1 MKAYH
6 YIVITKEKVKKQGLL
21 WADSEDEIKTKL
33 KLEGYTICN
42 ITVSEEKQTAWTYK
56 AISDVSQQLGLLLS
70 SGIPLRRAL
79 TLMAEQNSNSA
90 YRFLYEGIQRGQS
103 LSQTFYQLGFPDIA
117 VALLEAGEAAGTLG
131 ETLQYIANYYEHERQ
146 WKQKIISAISYP
158 SFLLLLMNVFF
169 LVTLLFIIPSF
180 SRVFA
185 TMHVELPWMTRGLF
199 VLGQSLR
206 EHPFIYIGVHILI
219 VICTVIG
226 FNNQRI
232 QMSIH
237 KRLWKLA
244 HRNTP
249 LAALYY
255 TNILAVWALLL
266 DSGISIIPMMKMT
279 KEVWRNQYGRIC
291 SERVE
296 TMLEAGHS
304 FGHSIEA
311 CSIGNPF
318 IWQMVAVGEE
328 SGELVAMLRHC
339 SKYYDSLLNQYITRL
354 ERLMEPILLS
364 IMGIGIAILV
374 VSVMYPL
381 FTSISSLSY

>member
-79 TLMAEQNSNSA
+79 TLMAEQNRNPA

-103 LSQTFYQLGFPDIA
+103 LSQTFYQLGFPVIA

-226 FNNQRI
+226 VNNQRI

-249 LAALYY
+249 LTALYY
-255 TNILAVWALLL
+255 TNVLAVWALLL

-279 KEVWRNQYGRIC
+279 KEVWRNRYGRIC
-291 SERVE
+291 SERVV

-318 IWQMVAVGEE
+318 IWQMVTVGEE

>member
-291 SERVE
+291 SERVA

-304 FGHSIEA
+304 FGHSIET

-364 IMGIGIAILV
+364 MMGIGIAILV
-374 VSVMYPL
+374 ISVMYPL

>member
-42 ITVSEEKQTAWTYK
+42 ITVSEEKQTVWTYK

-79 TLMAEQNSNSA
+79 TLMAEQNRNPA

-103 LSQTFYQLGFPDIA
+103 LSQTFYQLGFPVIA

-219 VICTVIG
+219 VICIVIG

-291 SERVE
+291 SERVA

-364 IMGIGIAILV
+364 MMGIGIAILV
-374 VSVMYPL
+374 ISVMYPL

>member
-42 ITVSEEKQTAWTYK
+42 ITVSEEKQTVWTYK

-79 TLMAEQNSNSA
+79 TLMAEQNRNPA

-103 LSQTFYQLGFPDIA
+103 LSQTFYQLGFPVIA

-226 FNNQRI
+226 LNNQRI

-291 SERVE
+291 SERVV

>member
-42 ITVSEEKQTAWTYK
+42 ITVSEEKQTVWTYK

-79 TLMAEQNSNSA
+79 TLMAEQNRNPA

-103 LSQTFYQLGFPDIA
+103 LSQTFYQLGFPVIA

-291 SERVE
+291 SERVA

>member
-42 ITVSEEKQTAWTYK
+42 ITVSEEKQTTWTYK

-79 TLMAEQNSNSA
+79 TLMDEQNSNPA

-103 LSQTFYQLGFPDIA
+103 LSQTFYQLGFPVIA

-180 SRVFA
+180 SHVFA

-226 FNNQRI
+226 VNNQRI

-249 LAALYY
+249 LTALYY
-255 TNILAVWALLL
+255 TNVLAVWALLL

-279 KEVWRNQYGRIC
+279 KEVWRNRYGRIC
-291 SERVE
+291 SERVV

-311 CSIGNPF
+311 CSIGNLF

>member
-1 MKAYH
+1 
-6 YIVITKEKVKKQGLL
+6 
-21 WADSEDEIKTKL
+21 
-33 KLEGYTICN
+33 
-42 ITVSEEKQTAWTYK
+42 
-56 AISDVSQQLGLLLS
+56 
-70 SGIPLRRAL
+70 
-79 TLMAEQNSNSA
+79 
-90 YRFLYEGIQRGQS
+90 
-103 LSQTFYQLGFPDIA
+103 
-117 VALLEAGEAAGTLG
+117 
-131 ETLQYIANYYEHERQ
+131 
-146 WKQKIISAISYP
+146 
-158 SFLLLLMNVFF
+158 
-169 LVTLLFIIPSF
+169 
-180 SRVFA
+180 
-185 TMHVELPWMTRGLF
+185 MTRGLF

-226 FNNQRI
+226 VNNQRI

-249 LAALYY
+249 LTALYY
-255 TNILAVWALLL
+255 TNVLAVWALLL

-279 KEVWRNQYGRIC
+279 KEVWRNRYGRIC
-291 SERVE
+291 SERVV

>member
-6 YIVITKEKVKKQGLL
+6 YSVITKEKVKKQGLL

-56 AISDVSQQLGLLLS
+56 TISDVSQQLGLLLS

-79 TLMAEQNSNSA
+79 TLMDEQNSNLA

-103 LSQTFYQLGFPDIA
+103 LSQTFYQLGFPVIA

-226 FNNQRI
+226 LNNQRI

-249 LAALYY
+249 LTALYY

-279 KEVWRNQYGRIC
+279 KEVWKNRYGRIC
-291 SERVE
+291 SERVV

>member
-291 SERVE
+291 SERVA

-304 FGHSIEA
+304 FGHSIET

>member
-42 ITVSEEKQTAWTYK
+42 ITVSEEKQTVWTYK

-79 TLMAEQNSNSA
+79 TLMAEQNRNPA

-103 LSQTFYQLGFPDIA
+103 LSQTFYQLGFPVIA

-291 SERVE
+291 SERVA

-364 IMGIGIAILV
+364 MMGIGIAILV
-374 VSVMYPL
+374 ISVMYPL

>member
-42 ITVSEEKQTAWTYK
+42 ITVSEEKQTVWTYK

-79 TLMAEQNSNSA
+79 TLMAEQNRNPA

-103 LSQTFYQLGFPDIA
+103 LSQTFYQLGFPVIA

-226 FNNQRI
+226 VNNQRI

-291 SERVE
+291 SERVA

-364 IMGIGIAILV
+364 MMGIGIAILV
-374 VSVMYPL
+374 ISVMYPL